1 MESLILIYDEYLYN
15 DYFLTKETCIQLLA
29 DYYSNRIVDISVD
42 EESKFILILLL
53 LSERSALKLY
63 IRVSP
68 FVFVWC
74 GNFILTKLK
83 LFFYCLDFIF

>member
-53 LSERSALKLY
+53 L
-63 IRVSP
+63 
-68 FVFVWC
+68 
-74 GNFILTKLK
+74 
-83 LFFYCLDFIF
+83 